1 MEDWVPWRRR
11 LPLVLFGALVM
22 LLLILP
28 SLIVIP
34 MSFSAGDYLEF
45 PPREWSLRW
54 YDAYFDSS
62 LWQAATMT
70 SLIAGVATALLACVL
85 GTAAAWG
92 LRLLG
97 RGASPLLM
105 MLLPMPLTVPVI
117 LTAIGVFY
125 LYARLDLVNSM
136 LGLVLAHTMLAI
148 PFVLILVL
156 SRLQG
161 FDLNQVRVAE
171 SLGARPVRAFFLV
184 VLPQIRLSVAAGA
197 LFGVAILTRETLL
210 YLLPVALIWLA
221 WPKPRRWTLAALL
234 AGSVFLI
241 VAPWTVR
248 NWIQFEA
255 FIPVSTGGGLNLYQG
270 NAGIQRGEVYDEY
283 YANEGKVEQFQWA
296 RAAGLRAIW
305 KRQPAWI
312 FEKIRD
318 EGPRLA
324 ELDSLAL
331 IHLRRGAYGPEVSC
345 AAYRG
350 VAFIVLVPWILI
362 AMASVVA
369 LARAPMNRGT
379 VLLLALLG
387 AYLLLHIATHG
398 FSRYRLPVLPAFMI
412 LAASLFG
419 FDCATARSLGRRLLL
434 VGLTVALALL
444 WAPSLVDQ
452 MGPLGFAPPPA
463 YEGFAPL
470 CPAPPK

>member
-1 MEDWVPWRRR
+1 MIEAKPTPPPFGLSRALIALWAAGLALR
-11 LPLVLFGALVM
+11 LAFIWLEPTTAPVADETMWLMALTRIPAAGFSPFSNYPIFHPPLYPYFLASLNSLFSGLLVIKIVQG
-22 LLLILP
+22 LIGSLLIP
-28 SLIVIP
+28 VIHRITFRI
-34 MSFSAGDYLEF
+34 SGGRSAL
-45 PPREWSLRW
+45 
-54 YDAYFDSS
+54 
-62 LWQAATMT
+62 
-70 SLIAGVATALLACVL
+70 
-85 GTAAAWG
+85 AAAAIAAFYPELIWY
-92 LRLLG
+92 
-97 RGASPLLM
+97 ASHFWCETLF
-105 MLLPMPLTVPVI
+105 LTFFWIAVE
-117 LTAIGVFY
+117 
-125 LYARLDLVNSM
+125 R
-136 LGLVLAHTMLAI
+136 VLAADETG
-148 PFVLILVL
+148 
-156 SRLQG
+156 SRKAAL
-161 FDLNQVRVAE
+161 
-171 SLGARPVRAFFLV
+171 
-184 VLPQIRLSVAAGA
+184 AAGA

-434 VGLTVALALL
+434 AGLTVALALL

-452 MGPLGFAPPPA
+452 MGHLGFAPPPA

-470 CPAPPK
+470 CPAPTK